1 LAIPLNKNYIEL
13 KALSD
18 EKCYLL
24 IKTCNQLQMLII
36 MEISL
41 VSNRMLTFIDC
52 KLGDTKQTPK
62 EFMGGLDVIMTSDFY
77 QGSPIQESL
86 ISKSR
91 TNGLNIFGTNFWQ
104 ENKKH
109 YELKKPCAKMFLNS
123 LTF

>member
-1 LAIPLNKNYIEL
+1 
-13 KALSD
+13 
-18 EKCYLL
+18 
-24 IKTCNQLQMLII
+24 

-62 EFMGGLDVIMTSDFY
+62 EFMGGLDVIMASDFY